1 MHYLTDE
8 DSSVGLSKKA
18 IQTMTKYLVELERSQ
33 PQLLAA
39 DHDNMTKMNKSVSD
53 TLAMHL
59 TNKKFVEYV
68 RVIELFVAIACQ
80 SELLCQSLAK
90 PAL

>member
-1 MHYLTDE
+1 MLSHEGDCLSNSEEMPNPLVSSVLDFLGTLLYYLTDE

-39 DHDNMTKMNKSVSD
+39 DHDNMTKMNMSVR
-53 TLAMHL
+53 
-59 TNKKFVEYV
+59 FV
-68 RVIELFVAIACQ
+68 
-80 SELLCQSLAK
+80 LL
-90 PAL
+90 